1 MSADST
7 RPDDVRRFVPR
18 TNDVT
23 LSDIVVEGCLFVV
36 SGALESVIGVEK
48 CNSELLMGTIR
59 LNRVEFRENHF
70 FGGAVAIQANASSC
84 SRLEIEDFDFH
95 TNTCNGICGLLLTRE
110 NRLQNIAIEQNRP
123 MLSFNGVCGL
133 LAEENRIQNLS
144 VEHYRSVLSL
154 SSRSLIIWAPP
165 QSSTSGDKIRALENS
180 CTIFHVEGG
189 SFHLSNSNFTKN
201 SVTGEGDESIST
213 CIELKDVSASIRDCS
228 FEENESHCGVAV
240 HAQKTELSV
249 TRLSCVRNEAGSR
262 GGCLYLDVFS
272 SLNLSDSV
280 LEGNRARSGGALF
293 FRKAS
298 AVIVNSSV
306 LSNRADKRGGGIHSI
321 DSHIIANEL
330 TADGNRAER
339 GGGGSIS
346 IASKSNLT
354 VHDSVFKNSFGHK
367 GGAVRVSENSVG
379 RFVNVTFVNNAAY
392 YAGGSVSVSNATLII
407 HNSRFRDG
415 GYEDRISYSN
425 GFLFAVSNSSVFV
438 KHVTM
443 TNGTEG
449 IGGAIMLQRSI
460 FEANDLNVSDC
471 TADSYG
477 GGGAINVKKSIFKA
491 KQLEVS
497 NCTATTSS
505 GGAIYLKK
513 SIFKAKQLK
522 VSNCTALVNGGAVC
536 ADDSE
541 FLCTDCLFA
550 SNKVDDSYGGGGG
563 ALSITRSRRRRS
575 AIQLQKSRIVNNSAR
590 IGGESTKSCTDGAIS
605 LDCFVGGLSLDDSN
619 DCSKNG
625 CTAIAI
631 IDTQFKGN
639 NASLV
644 GGAIFANRLESIGF
658 QCNSSSEND
667 NLTFL
672 DEKDWNSLRRVT
684 PDEAL
689 CPSWR
694 NNSAFRY
701 GQVVGTYA
709 KMAKM
714 TVEYEGK
721 ETEVLSGE
729 GYEVPD
735 YVGGSQLPT
744 MAVEFLD
751 ELKQGPATV
760 NTHHGISAVLST
772 SEGFQVGNVSLPAR
786 GRKASFPGMIGFGL
800 PGIYNMSIRFIQ
812 DNSRDVTDIDPLI
825 ITVHVRNCTIGEVPV
840 GKTKICN
847 NCSTSAYNFDPEAEE
862 CQPCPK
868 NGNCTTRVVI
878 PNAGYWHATPCSVN
892 ISRCLTSYACKFD
905 NRLERLTNLTRNMK
919 NCTVNTTTIEE
930 YQQKQCVEA
939 RDQSHIR
946 SAEPCSLI
954 QGHTGPLCGACNTSY
969 GSSLSSGC
977 EKCPTTFGNVMIICV
992 AAVIL
997 LVLSGFTIRGT
1008 LSTANSRRAM
1018 LSGMGRIPRG
1028 IQLEDLPF
1036 PCEAEAS
1043 EMQASQ
1049 EESPKVQSTNQMQ
1062 ECVSITEVTLGQ
1074 WKAVETFKV

>member
-1 MSADST
+1 MATDDQRLRSGRGARQVRHLCLGKARRTHLSTDERRTVFSSVSADST

-18 TNDVT
+18 TTDVT

-36 SGALESVIGVEK
+36 SGALESVIGAEK
-48 CNSELLMGTIR
+48 CDSELLMGTIR
-59 LNRVEFRENHF
+59 LHRVEFRENHF

-165 QSSTSGDKIRALENS
+165 QSSTSGDKIKALENS

-293 FRKAS
+293 FRNVS
-298 AVIVNSSV
+298 AEIVNSSV
-306 LSNRADKRGGGIHSI
+306 LSNHADNHGGGVRSVG
-321 DSHIIANEL
+321 SHIIANEL

-346 IASKSNLT
+346 IASKSTLT

-367 GGAVRVSENSVG
+367 GGAVRESEKSVG
-379 RFVNVTFVNNAAY
+379 RFVNVTFVNNEAY
-392 YAGGSVSVSNATLII
+392 YAGGSVSASNATLII

-415 GYEDRISYSN
+415 GGSRNHLSGG
-425 GFLFAVSNSSVFV
+425 GFLSAANSSSVFV
-438 KHVTM
+438 KHATM
-443 TNGTEG
+443 TNGTASN
-449 IGGAIMLQRSI
+449 GGAIELKRSI

-471 TADSYG
+471 TADSYD
-477 GGGAINVKKSIFKA
+477 GGAIYVKKSIFEA

-497 NCTATTSS
+497 NCTAKTVS
-505 GGAIYLKK
+505 GGAIYMKK

-522 VSNCTALVNGGAVC
+522 VSNCTAKWDGGAVR

-550 SNKVDDSYGGGGG
+550 SNKVNDSYSGGGRGG
-563 ALSITRSRRRRS
+563 AISITRSRRRRS
-575 AIQLQKSRIVNNSAR
+575 AIQLQKSRIVNNNAG
-590 IGGESTKSCTDGAIS
+590 IGGESTKSCADRAS
-605 LDCFVGGLSLDDSN
+605 LLVCFVGGLYSDN
-619 DCSKNG
+619 YRNCSKNG
-625 CTAIAI
+625 YECSVILI
-631 IDTQFKGN
+631 IDTQFERN
-639 NASLV
+639 NAISV
-644 GGAIFANRLESIGF
+644 GGAIFASRLEGIRF
-658 QCNSSSEND
+658 QCNTSSKND

-672 DEKDWNSLRRVT
+672 EEEDWNSLRRVT
-684 PDEAL
+684 PDETL
-689 CPSWR
+689 CPAWR
-694 NNSAFRY
+694 NNSAGIY
-701 GQVVGTYA
+701 GQVVGTFA

-714 TVEYEGK
+714 TVEYHGK
-721 ETEVLSGE
+721 KTEVLSGE
-729 GYEVPD
+729 GYEAPN
-735 YVGGSQLPT
+735 YVGGDQLPT
-744 MAVEFLD
+744 VTVELLD
-751 ELKQGPATV
+751 ELKQGPAIV
-760 NTHHGISAVLST
+760 YYGGEVSATLSS
-772 SEGFQVGNVSLPAR
+772 SEGFQVGNVSLPVE
-786 GRKASFPGMIGFGL
+786 GQTASFPRMIGFGL
-800 PGIYNMSIRFIQ
+800 PGTYNMTIKFVNRYAREI
-812 DNSRDVTDIDPLI
+812 TGPLT

-840 GKTKICN
+840 GETKICS

-862 CQPCPK
+862 CQPCPE
-868 NGNCTTRVVI
+868 NSNCMTRVII

-892 ISRCLTSYACKFD
+892 IARCLTSHACKFD

-919 NCTVNTTTIEE
+919 NCTVNAATIEE
-930 YQQKQCVEA
+930 YQQEQCAEA
-939 RDQSHIR
+939 RDQSRIR
-946 SAEPCSLI
+946 SSEPC
-954 QGHTGPLCGACNTSY
+954 
-969 GSSLSSGC
+969 
-977 EKCPTTFGNVMIICV
+977 
-992 AAVIL
+992 VI
-997 LVLSGFTIRGT
+997 
-1008 LSTANSRRAM
+1008 
-1018 LSGMGRIPRG
+1018 
-1028 IQLEDLPF
+1028 
-1036 PCEAEAS
+1036 
-1043 EMQASQ
+1043 
-1049 EESPKVQSTNQMQ
+1049 
-1062 ECVSITEVTLGQ
+1062 
-1074 WKAVETFKV
+1074 

>member
-1 MSADST
+1 MATDDQRLRSGRGARQVRHLCLGKASRTHLSTDERRTVFSSVSADST

-18 TNDVT
+18 TTDVT

-36 SGALESVIGVEK
+36 SGALESVIGAEK
-48 CNSELLMGTIR
+48 CDSELLMGTIR
-59 LNRVEFRENHF
+59 LHRVEFRENHF

-84 SRLEIEDFDFH
+84 SRLDIEDFDFH
-95 TNTCNGICGLLLTRE
+95 DNTCNGVCGLLLARE

-123 MLSFNGVCGL
+123 LLSFNGVCGL
-133 LAEENRIQNLS
+133 FLAEENRIQNLS
-144 VEHYRSVLSL
+144 VEHYRSILSL

-298 AVIVNSSV
+298 AVIVSSSV

-339 GGGGSIS
+339 GRGGSIS

-354 VHDSVFKNSFGHK
+354 VHDSVFKSSFGHK

-379 RFVNVTFVNNAAY
+379 RFVNVTFVNNEAY
-392 YAGGSVSVSNATLII
+392 YGGGSVSASNATLII

-415 GYEDRISYSN
+415 GGSRNPLSGG
-425 GFLFAVSNSSVFV
+425 GFLFAANRSSVFV
-438 KHVTM
+438 KHATM
-443 TNGTEG
+443 TNGTASS
-449 IGGAIMLQRSI
+449 GGAIELKRSI

-471 TADSYG
+471 TAHNHA
-477 GGGAINVKKSIFKA
+477 GGGAI
-491 KQLEVS
+491 
-497 NCTATTSS
+497 
-505 GGAIYLKK
+505 YMKK

-536 ADDSE
+536 AHDSE

-550 SNKVDDSYGGGGG
+550 SNKVADSYSGGRGG
-563 ALSITRSRRRRS
+563 AISITRSRRRRS
-575 AIQLQKSRIVNNSAR
+575 AIQLQKSRIVNNNAG
-590 IGGESTKSCTDGAIS
+590 IGGESTKSCADRAS
-605 LDCFVGGLSLDDSN
+605 LLVCFVGGLYSDN
-619 DCSKNG
+619 YRNCSKNG
-625 CTAIAI
+625 YECSVILI
-631 IDTQFKGN
+631 IDTQFERN
-639 NASLV
+639 NAIFV
-644 GGAIFANRLESIGF
+644 GGAIFASRLEGIRF
-658 QCNSSSEND
+658 QCNTSSKND

-672 DEKDWNSLRRVT
+672 EEEDWNSLRRVT
-684 PDEAL
+684 PDETL
-689 CPSWR
+689 CPAWR
-694 NNSAFRY
+694 NNYAGIY

-729 GYEVPD
+729 GYEAPN
-735 YVGGSQLPT
+735 YVGGDQLPT
-744 MAVEFLD
+744 VTVELLD
-751 ELKQGPATV
+751 ELKHGPAITYYRIEV
-760 NTHHGISAVLST
+760 SATLSS
-772 SEGFQVGNVSLPAR
+772 SEGFQVGNVSLPVE
-786 GRKASFPGMIGFGL
+786 GQTASFPRMIGFGL
-800 PGIYNMSIRFIQ
+800 PGTYNMTVRF
-812 DNSRDVTDIDPLI
+812 TDADDREVEVMDPFT

-840 GKTKICN
+840 GETKICS

-862 CQPCPK
+862 CQSCPK
-868 NGNCTTRVVI
+868 NGDCTTRVII

-892 ISRCLTSYACKFD
+892 ISRCLTSHACKFD

-919 NCTVNTTTIEE
+919 TCTVNAATIKE
-930 YQQKQCVEA
+930 YQQEQCAEA
-939 RDQSHIR
+939 SDQSHFR
-946 SAEPCSLI
+946 SSEPCVL
-954 QGHTGPLCGACNTSY
+954 
-969 GSSLSSGC
+969 LSRV
-977 EKCPTTFGNVMIICV
+977 T
-992 AAVIL
+992 
-997 LVLSGFTIRGT
+997 LVLSAEHATVPMEVPCPPDAKNARRHLA
-1008 LSTANSRRAM
+1008 LSRSSA
-1018 LSGMGRIPRG
+1018 L
-1028 IQLEDLPF
+1028 QH
-1036 PCEAEAS
+1036 
-1043 EMQASQ
+1043 
-1049 EESPKVQSTNQMQ
+1049 
-1062 ECVSITEVTLGQ
+1062 
-1074 WKAVETFKV
+1074 